1 MIANLIAETFK
12 GIWTLVAQKPW
23 KINKMH
29 YIISLNH
36 FNFSDL
42 LRWSEVQTFIH
53 YSLARGLTPMPVW
66 IFPSFFLPEP
76 KSQRGEAP
84 MWFSFV
90 WSADCYGENKLALS
104 FFWWRQVQFHTGMR
118 SRKKTAGWLSGKH
131 YLPFSSCMIFAFVGW
146 VEGRLR
152 DPSPVWTLAKN
163 LTSPSYTNW
172 ECDTRRYAAFW
183 MRRFSSQYRNTFS
196 PLCYTPSSKGNTC
209 HGTWKGRCLGVRTS
223 VGLPQRAQLQ
233 QMIGSADDQ
242 R

>member
-12 GIWTLVAQKPW
+12 GISTLVAQKPW

-36 FNFSDL
+36 LQFSKRTDTYASLDFSFFFFYLSRNRREEKLQCGLVCLVCWL
-42 LRWSEVQTFIH
+42 LRGKQTCTE
-53 YSLARGLTPMPVW
+53 L
-66 IFPSFFLPEP
+66 FLMASSTVSYWNEKP
-76 KSQRGEAP
+76 G
-84 MWFSFV
+84 
-90 WSADCYGENKLALS
+90 
-104 FFWWRQVQFHTGMR
+104 
-118 SRKKTAGWLSGKH
+118 KKPAGWLSGKH
-131 YLPFSSCMIFAFVGW
+131 YLPFSSCMTFAFVGCI
-146 VEGRLR
+146 EGQLR

-163 LTSPSYTNW
+163 LKSPSYTNW
-172 ECDTRRYAAFW
+172 EYVLDAAF
-183 MRRFSSQYRNTFS
+183 FIPVQKDVFS
-196 PLCYTPSSKGNTC
+196 PLCYTPPSSKGNTC